1 MLTDT
6 RFSSNAKVKPLG
18 ACDTELTE
26 GFWKSVRDVV
36 FDATVPQLENM
47 FKAPEISHVVE
58 NFRICAGDSQGDF
71 DGTVFGDGDFYK
83 WMESAIYCA
92 LLRKD
97 TELSARIDEYIDLIG
112 RAQRPD
118 GYISTKQIIGEMKKD
133 GTSRMGDI
141 NDFEVYNFGHL
152 MTAAALHYRLTGKDS
167 LLKIA
172 SKAADYLENM
182 YREAL
187 EKDQVQTA
195 VCPSHYMG
203 LIELYRATRDE
214 RYLKL
219 ARTAIELRDSV
230 KNGLDDNQDR
240 LPLKKHR
247 KIIGHAVRANYLY
260 AGLSDLYLEEGGDDY
275 RAVLDSVWDDLLR
288 HKIYITGG
296 CGALYNG
303 ASPYGNFFKQQL
315 VHQAY
320 GYDYQLPNVTAY
332 NETCANVGLVMWAYR
347 MFLIEPKAEYF
358 DVIER
363 VMLNTNLASI
373 SLDGIKYFYENMLER
388 VKNPGFDPVWPL
400 HRTEYITSYCCP
412 PNLARNLAQVSEYMY
427 AVSKKAVYL
436 GLYASSRAH
445 IRLDS
450 GFEGVIETKTD
461 YPYGGTVSFAFTDIE
476 TNGEIELNL
485 RIPAWAK
492 KGYVKVTG
500 PDGEIK
506 KTLDESESASYYCLK
521 IQDPSST
528 KAELFLDMPVRYTVG
543 HDRIEEVRGRVCVER
558 GPLVFCMEEQDAGKT
573 ALEKVML
580 PYEKASFTTEIIS
593 IKDRE
598 ILTIRGNVF
607 SKEGDDNEKDKLYRE
622 LKDVRFEKTDARFIP
637 YFAWDNRGDDK
648 DMRVYFPVCYGGVL

>member
-6 RFSSNAKVKPLG
+6 RKSKNAKAQPLG
-18 ACDTELTE
+18 ALDVEFTE
-26 GFWKSVRDVV
+26 GFWKSVRDVI
-36 FDATVPQLENM
+36 FSATVPQLENM
-47 FKAPEISHVVE
+47 FKAPDISHVVE
-58 NFRICAGDSQGDF
+58 NFRICAGEVDGDF
-71 DGTVFGDGDFYK
+71 AGTVFGDGDFYK
-83 WMESAIYCA
+83 WMESAMYCA
-92 LLRKD
+92 VIQNDK
-97 TELSARIDEYIDLIG
+97 ELFSRIEAYIDLIG

-118 GYISTKQIIGEMKKD
+118 GYISTKQIIGEMKNS
-133 GTSRMGDI
+133 GLGRMGDI

-172 SKAADYLENM
+172 SGAADYLENM
-182 YREAL
+182 YKEAE

-203 LIELYRATRDE
+203 LVELYRATGDD

-219 ARTAIELRDSV
+219 ARKAIELRDSV

-240 LPLKKHR
+240 LPLKQHR

-260 AGLSDLYLEEGGDDY
+260 AGLSDLYLEEGGEEY
-275 RAVLDSVWDDLLR
+275 IHVLESVWRDLLK

-347 MFLIEPKAEYF
+347 MFMIEPKAEYF

-373 SLDGIKYFYENMLER
+373 SLDGIRYFYENMLER

-412 PNLARNLAQVSEYMY
+412 PNLTRNLAQVSEYLYAVHGNKIYTGMY
-427 AVSKKAVYL
+427 AAAKAHVV
-436 GLYASSRAH
+436 
-445 IRLDS
+445 LDS
-450 GFEGVIETKTD
+450 GLDAVLETKTE
-461 YPYGGTVSFAFTDIE
+461 YPYDGKIVFSFKDVKSEGSAEF
-476 TNGEIELNL
+476 LL
-485 RIPAWAK
+485 RIPSWVKSGVISITDKNGTTK
-492 KGYVKVTG
+492 KEIDATLS
-500 PDGEIK
+500 GE
-506 KTLDESESASYYCLK
+506 YYSVLVEK
-521 IQDPSST
+521 PADT
-528 KAELFLDMPVRYTVG
+528 VLELILDMPVRYTVG
-543 HDRIEEVRGRVCVER
+543 HDRIEECRGRVCVER
-558 GPLVFCMEEQDAGKT
+558 GPLVFCMEEGDAGEISLDKLYLPT
-573 ALEKVML
+573 AKG
-580 PYEKASFTTEIIS
+580 AFSTERIQ
-593 IKDRE
+593 IKDRDV
-598 ILTIRGNVF
+598 LTVKGGLYRSV
-607 SKEGDDNEKDKLYRE
+607 GDDNSSDSLYRE
-622 LKDVRFEKTDARFIP
+622 LPDITFEKVEASFIP
-637 YFAWDNRGDDK
+637 YFAWDNRGEDK
-648 DMRVYFPVCYGGVL
+648 DMRVYFPVYYGG